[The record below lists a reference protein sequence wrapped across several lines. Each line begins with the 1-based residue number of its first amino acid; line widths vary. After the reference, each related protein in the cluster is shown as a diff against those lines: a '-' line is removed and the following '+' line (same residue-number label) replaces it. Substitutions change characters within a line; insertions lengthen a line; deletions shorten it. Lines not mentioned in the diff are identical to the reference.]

1 VRVNVKTPEHLT
13 KEQKELLRKFA
24 QLRGE
29 SVETIDK
36 SILSKVRNLFN

>member
-1 VRVNVKTPEHLT
+1 VNVKTPEHLT

-29 SVETIDK
+29 SIDAIDK
-36 SILSKVRNLFN
+36 NIISKVKNLFN